1 MSQGVVSTVFRQK
14 GTGYRDSRETLYRQA
29 RKCSHA
35 AGALQPVGKTRE
47 YFSESLAMNIVRY
60 VLVRS
65 IRAYQYL
72 LSPFLGQHCRFHPSC
87 SSYAIEALETHG
99 LLKGTLLSVRRVS
112 KCHPFHPGGVDPVPP
127 NKTGMVH

>member
-1 MSQGVVSTVFRQK
+1 
-14 GTGYRDSRETLYRQA
+14 
-29 RKCSHA
+29 
-35 AGALQPVGKTRE
+35 
-47 YFSESLAMNIVRY
+47 MNIVRY